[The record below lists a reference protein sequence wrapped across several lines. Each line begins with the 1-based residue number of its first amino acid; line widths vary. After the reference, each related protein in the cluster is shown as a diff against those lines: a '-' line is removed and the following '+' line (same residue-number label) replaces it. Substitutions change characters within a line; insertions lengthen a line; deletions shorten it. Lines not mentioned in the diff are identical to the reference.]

1 MESTLG
7 LMEED
12 MKVSILKT
20 RNTDKANTFGLM
32 VDATMVHGLTVD
44 NMVKASTQHNLGKLV
59 GWVFGM
65 MVKEK
70 DGLIKMKRKIETL

>member
-1 MESTLG
+1 MESTL
-7 LMEED
+7 
-12 MKVSILKT
+12 
-20 RNTDKANTFGLM
+20 GLM